1 MSFCMIYI
9 KTKYEEEQKLC
20 YMETDCFIDIVK
32 VGERRLDTSN
42 YELDRPLSL
51 GKY

>member
-1 MSFCMIYI
+1 MSFCMMYI
-9 KTKYEEEQKLC
+9 KPKYEEEQKLC

-42 YELDRPLSL
+42 QELDIPLSR